1 MMGGKTALYRFSGWR
16 CVARGGAKPL

>member
-1 MMGGKTALYRFSGWR
+1 MGGKTALYRFSGWR